1 MSVRQFDTASV
12 VHIPCAFQQF
22 VFNIKS
28 GSVVLLIGIDGEFQ
42 RCMRRFAPT
51 VLTEYRRYRIR
62 LLTVSSQLQIGN
74 ISLIVRDGK
83 AYADQSGAIWD
94 QRNRNRAG
102 FVSFA
107 KRHGRAGGPCGAVY
121 GQRSAALGEHGRK
134 VDLTGGT
141 VRAF

>member
-1 MSVRQFDTASV
+1 MEKSAPVDGLFEPLVNDCPSVSLILLSV

-28 GSVVLLIGIDGEFQ
+28 GSVVLLIGIDENFSGV
-42 RCMRRFAPT
+42 CA
-51 VLTEYRRYRIR
+51 VLLQLFSLNHRRYRIR
-62 LLTVSSQLQIGN
+62 LLTVSSQLQMSN

-102 FVSFA
+102 FVSF
-107 KRHGRAGGPCGAVY
+107 
-121 GQRSAALGEHGRK
+121 
-134 VDLTGGT
+134 
-141 VRAF
+141 